1 MRCLFARSVALAV
14 VLASAATASAQSLA
28 DVARREEERRKAIG
42 NSGKVYTNDDLQPVP
57 ASEVP
62 APPSTP
68 AASSTAEPAADA
80 PAASGGEDAKPE
92 GEAAAT
98 APKLTPEQMW
108 RKRIADERAAM
119 ARAQVLAD
127 ALQSRINGLTTDFEN
142 RGDPVQKNALFA
154 DRQTALAELDRMK
167 KEISDHQ
174 KAIADIQE
182 EARRAGVPAGWTR

>member
-1 MRCLFARSVALAV
+1 MRCLFTRSVAVAV
-14 VLASAATASAQSLA
+14 VLASAAAASAQSLA
-28 DVARREEERRKAIG
+28 DVARREEERRKAIAS
-42 NSGKVYTNDDLQPVP
+42 SGKVYTNDDLQPVP
-57 ASEVP
+57 ASEAP
-62 APPSTP
+62 APPPTAAPST
-68 AASSTAEPAADA
+68 SEPAADA
-80 PAASGGEDAKPE
+80 PAANAGEDAKSE
-92 GEAAAT
+92 GEAAA
-98 APKLTPEQMW
+98 APPKLTPEQMW